1 LFIKQSTSLQTY
13 TEPINTRFTQQNN
26 MVCSLCN
33 CDGHNKTT
41 CPFRVSPA
49 EKRIAAE
56 LGEMLPPVQVG
67 VQRISE
73 LAEVA
78 EEVRRLF
85 ETGARLAVVTKK
97 ENKPLEGL
105 AGCKNIFKE
114 PKVIT
119 VKKTKKIKKIKK
131 VKKPLEGL
139 SGCGNI
145 FKEPK
150 VITVKKTKKI
160 KKIKKVKKPLEGLS
174 GCGNIFKEPKAITVT
189 KTSKTCSGC
198 GEKGHNTRSCVNVC
212 LPCSPPKA
220 YCFAGL
226 SGTQAVNLARI
237 MDCTPVY

>member
-1 LFIKQSTSLQTY
+1 MFIKQSTSLQTY

-150 VITVKKTKKI
+150 
-160 KKIKKVKKPLEGLS
+160 
-174 GCGNIFKEPKAITVT
+174 AITVT

>member
-1 LFIKQSTSLQTY
+1 
-13 TEPINTRFTQQNN
+13 

-41 CPFRVSPA
+41 CPFRASPA

-67 VQRISE
+67 GQRISE

-85 ETGARLAVVTKK
+85 ETGARLAVVNKK

-139 SGCGNI
+139 SGCVNI

-150 VITVKKTKKI
+150 VITVK
-160 KKIKKVKKPLEGLS
+160 
-174 GCGNIFKEPKAITVT
+174 

-226 SGTQAVNLARI
+226 SDAQAVNLARI

>member
-1 LFIKQSTSLQTY
+1 MFIKQPTSLQTY
-13 TEPINTRFTQQNN
+13 NEPINTRFTQQNN

-41 CPFRVSPA
+41 CPFRASPA

-56 LGEMLPPVQVG
+56 LGEMLPPVNDPIEQVG
-67 VQRISE
+67 AQRLVE
-73 LAEVA
+73 LEELV

-97 ENKPLEGL
+97 ESKPLEGL

-114 PKVIT
+114 PNVTT
-119 VKKTKKIKKIKK
+119 VKKTKKVKKIKK

-139 SGCGNI
+139 SGCVNI

-150 VITVKKTKKI
+150 VITVK
-160 KKIKKVKKPLEGLS
+160 
-174 GCGNIFKEPKAITVT
+174 

-220 YCFAGL
+220 YCFASL
-226 SGTQAVNLARI
+226 SDTQAVNLARI

>member
-1 LFIKQSTSLQTY
+1 MFIKQPTSLQAY
-13 TEPINTRFTQQNN
+13 NEPINTRFTQQNN

-41 CPFRVSPA
+41 CPFRASPA

-56 LGEMLPPVQVG
+56 LGEMLP
-67 VQRISE
+67 
-73 LAEVA
+73 L
-78 EEVRRLF
+78 
-85 ETGARLAVVTKK
+85 TVVTKK

-119 VKKTKKIKKIKK
+119 VK
-131 VKKPLEGL
+131 
-139 SGCGNI
+139 
-145 FKEPK
+145 
-150 VITVKKTKKI
+150 
-160 KKIKKVKKPLEGLS
+160 
-174 GCGNIFKEPKAITVT
+174 

-220 YCFAGL
+220 YCFASL
-226 SGTQAVNLARI
+226 SDTQAVSLARI

>member
-1 LFIKQSTSLQTY
+1 
-13 TEPINTRFTQQNN
+13 

-41 CPFRVSPA
+41 CPFRASPA

-56 LGEMLPPVQVG
+56 LGEMLP
-67 VQRISE
+67 
-73 LAEVA
+73 L
-78 EEVRRLF
+78 
-85 ETGARLAVVTKK
+85 TVVTKK

-119 VKKTKKIKKIKK
+119 FKKTKKVKKIKK

-139 SGCGNI
+139 AGCVNI

-150 VITVKKTKKI
+150 VITVK
-160 KKIKKVKKPLEGLS
+160 
-174 GCGNIFKEPKAITVT
+174 

-226 SGTQAVNLARI
+226 SDAQAVNLARI